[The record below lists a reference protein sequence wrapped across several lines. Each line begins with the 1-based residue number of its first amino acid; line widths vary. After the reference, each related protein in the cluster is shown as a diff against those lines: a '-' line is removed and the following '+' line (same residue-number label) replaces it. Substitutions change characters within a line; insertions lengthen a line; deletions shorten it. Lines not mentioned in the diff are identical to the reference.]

1 MIENSTQGLTLLDPD
16 RKVVVTGEEYH
27 QAALVRW
34 TPHPDGRGRR
44 VTAELGFV
52 TGPRGRRLIEVRIDG
67 QPVGVLTP
75 LMSER
80 YAPHVH
86 EVLRGRGRP
95 ACVAVV
101 VHGRRGTEV
110 EVHLPEVARD
120 ATAALPVAPVPVPPP
135 PRPAPPAG
143 AGAWPP
149 PSGGTGAWPPPGG
162 SGGWP
167 APTPAPAPADDGW
180 PGNRPGPGA
189 PGPGGPGGRGP
200 GRARRSRRPLW
211 VGAGVLAALVVIG
224 STIGN
229 QSGEVPTVSAAAPST
244 TQPSIPTTTRSTPAP
259 TTAPASTATPTPS
272 NPVIEEVDADVA
284 NRAPTTRA
292 PQTQTAAPAPRTAA
306 REATRE
312 SAPEPEAEAQ
322 LANDCDPNYS
332 GCVPVASDVDCAG
345 GSGNGPAYVS
355 GPVRVVGSDI
365 YGLDR
370 NNDGVGCE

>member
-16 RKVVVTGEEYH
+16 RKVVVTGEEHH

-34 TPHPDGRGRR
+34 APHPDGRGRR
-44 VTAELGFV
+44 VAAELAFV

-67 QPVGVLTP
+67 QRVGVLTP

-120 ATAALPVAPVPVPPP
+120 ATAALPVAPVPVPP
-135 PRPAPPAG
+135 RPAPPAG

-149 PSGGTGAWPPPGG
+149 PSGGTGAWPPPSGG

-167 APTPAPAPADDGW
+167 APVPAPTGDGW
-180 PGNRPGPGA
+180 PGNRPGPGGA

-224 STIGN
+224 STMSN
-229 QSGEVPTVSAAAPST
+229 HSGEVPTVSAAAPST
-244 TQPSIPTTTRSTPAP
+244 TRATPAP
-259 TTAPASTATPTPS
+259 TTVPVTA
-272 NPVIEEVDADVA
+272 
-284 NRAPTTRA
+284 APTTVPAPGVVEEVEQVDVDVPDVDAPEIAPQAAARA
-292 PQTQTAAPAPRTAA
+292 PETRREPEPEPRPQALVQ
-306 REATRE
+306 
-312 SAPEPEAEAQ
+312 APEPSGGGCHPSYSPCIPDGPD
-322 LANDCDPNYS
+322 LDCGDI
-332 GCVPVASDVDCAG
+332 D
-345 GSGNGPAYVS
+345 
-355 GPVRVVGSDI
+355 GPVTVTGRDE
-365 YGLDR
+365 YRLDA

>member
-16 RKVVVTGEEYH
+16 RKVVVTGEEHH

-34 TPHPDGRGRR
+34 APHPDGRGRR
-44 VTAELGFV
+44 VAAELGFV

-67 QPVGVLTP
+67 QRVGVLTT

-120 ATAALPVAPVPVPPP
+120 ATAALPVAPVPVPP
-135 PRPAPPAG
+135 RPAPPAG

-149 PSGGTGAWPPPGG
+149 PSGGSGPWPPPGG
-162 SGGWP
+162 SDGWP
-167 APTPAPAPADDGW
+167 APVPAPAPADDGW
-180 PGNRPGPGA
+180 PGNR

-224 STIGN
+224 STMSN
-229 QSGEVPTVSAAAPST
+229 RSGEVPTVSAAAPST
-244 TQPSIPTTTRSTPAP
+244 TRATPAP
-259 TTAPASTATPTPS
+259 TTAPVTA
-272 NPVIEEVDADVA
+272 
-284 NRAPTTRA
+284 APTT
-292 PQTQTAAPAPRTAA
+292 APAPTVVEEAEQVDVDVPDVDAPEVAPQAAA
-306 REATRE
+306 RAPETRR
-312 SAPEPEAEAQ
+312 APEPEPEVVEEEPAA
-322 LANDCDPNYS
+322 AYYPNCAAVRAAGADPIRAGDAGYS
-332 GCVPVASDVDCAG
+332 FD
-345 GSGNGPAYVS
+345 
-355 GPVRVVGSDI
+355 
-365 YGLDR
+365 LDR
-370 NNDGVGCE
+370 DRDGVACE